1 MGYTPE
7 VPQDLVAPA
16 CGSPASAQGNETRQ
30 SPGRELQSC
39 GPGASQLGE
48 HCAGTWDL
56 VPQCGP
62 RILCRQ
68 APSRASGNTWEKS
81 VGCGECSGVL
91 SRFPRWEK
99 TSFFG
104 DTAGS
109 QSSAAPRGLWSL
121 WETGWMGVTS
131 PAGAATLTCI
141 YGSQAP
147 FPCSGQ
153 HRRAH
158 LGWSTPWSR

>member
-91 SRFPRWEK
+91 SRFPRWTE
-99 TSFFG
+99 
-104 DTAGS
+104 
-109 QSSAAPRGLWSL
+109 GLPSL
-121 WETGWMGVTS
+121 GTLLALSPLRHHGGCGLYGRRDGWES
-131 PAGAATLTCI
+131 RLLP
-141 YGSQAP
+141 
-147 FPCSGQ
+147 GQ
-153 HRRAH
+153 PHDMHIWKPGPLPLLRPTQKGH
-158 LGWSTPWSR
+158 FGWSTPWSR